1 MHILVCRLLVNFWPS
16 IAFGVLDLPNLLLWL
31 FEVDVEIMWHIVVPT
46 LNGSDSLSQV
56 SGLNNGNDD
65 MMTSLTVSLRGV
77 FDNII
82 LYYIPGIIACWNIN
96 VKVALLQSKQIHF
109 QGLT

>member
-1 MHILVCRLLVNFWPS
+1 MWLLVNFWPS

-31 FEVDVEIMWHIVVPT
+31 FEVDVEIMWRIVAPT